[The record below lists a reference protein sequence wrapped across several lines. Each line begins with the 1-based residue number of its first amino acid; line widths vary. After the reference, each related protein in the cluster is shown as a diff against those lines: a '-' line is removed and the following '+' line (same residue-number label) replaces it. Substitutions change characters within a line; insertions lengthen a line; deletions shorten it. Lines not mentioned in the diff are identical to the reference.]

1 MNRPERVKGE
11 TPRLKTGCGWIY
23 ITESLPEEEYKEVF
37 CRLGKSGGCAAA
49 FLDGIGRLITHS
61 LNSEVVTKE
70 TIIRS
75 FSGIQCPNP
84 QWNGNVQVLSC
95 VDAIA
100 KVLKSNEKE
109 KEDETRS

>member
-1 MNRPERVKGE
+1 MDRPQTTYGHTIRI
-11 TPRLKTGCGWIY
+11 KTGCGKLY
-23 ITESLPEEEYKEVF
+23 ITIAEAEGYKEVF
-37 CRLGKSGGCAAA
+37 CKLGKSGGCATS
-49 FLDGIGRLITHS
+49 FLDGIGRLITHA
-61 LNSEVVTKE
+61 LNDEKVTEE

-75 FSGIQCPNP
+75 FSGNQCPSP

-109 KEDETRS
+109 KEDESET